1 MDEIGFLT
9 IMGKYYSWVLYD
21 LSKFYISMK
30 DNVEISA
37 EGLLYIK
44 KEILLEAYEIMKDIA
59 IIKNEEQERVNR
71 NLFTDIDYPNMTD
84 DEIAKETERIHKENS
99 KRINELKDNFKQ
111 KYENKNILN

>member
-30 DNVEISA
+30 DNIDISG

-44 KEILLEAYEIMKDIA
+44 KEILVEAYEVMKDIT
-59 IIKNEEQERVNR
+59 IIKDEEKERVDR
-71 NLFTDIDYPNMTD
+71 NLFTDIDYPNMS
-84 DEIAKETERIHKENS
+84 DEEISKETERIHKENA
-99 KRINELKDNFKQ
+99 KRIKELINNFKQ
-111 KYENKNILN
+111 KYENKDILN